1 MRKIFNWLNA
11 ALLLMPVILCGC
23 EPDGVR
29 GNEDTDTLFQVSTL
43 NALMLGDY
51 NGLITVEE
59 LLKQG
64 DTGLGTFDALEG
76 EMIVLDGVVYQA
88 KADGSVVLPESD
100 VTVPFAAVT
109 CFESDITFPLKTIRN
124 IEALKDILTEKIAE
138 NNGNI
143 FYVAKIT
150 GDFVNMHV
158 RSVPAQKKPYRPLS
172 EVAESQT
179 EFEYA
184 DINGVLVALYCP
196 DYITGINLFGWHI
209 HFISSD
215 GKKGGHVLDVD
226 IETAQVDIDITDA
239 YKLILPDTK
248 VFASLDLGSDLQ
260 KDTEMVEGK
269 K

>member
-11 ALLLMPVILCGC
+11 ALLLMTVILCGC

-29 GNEDTDTLFQVSTL
+29 GNEDSDTLFQVSTL

-76 EMIVLDGVVYQA
+76 EMI